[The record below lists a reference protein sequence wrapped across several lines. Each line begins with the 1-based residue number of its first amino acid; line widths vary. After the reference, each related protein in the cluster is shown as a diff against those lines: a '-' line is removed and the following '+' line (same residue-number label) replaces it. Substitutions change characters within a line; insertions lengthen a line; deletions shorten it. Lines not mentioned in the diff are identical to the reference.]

1 MCWRKETRQKPNMTK
16 GDIPAEN
23 LTAVPDFP
31 PPPHSPTLQEILPKR
46 QKILILLGFSLSD

>member
-1 MCWRKETRQKPNMTK
+1 MCRQKETRKKPNMTK

-31 PPPHSPTLQEILPKR
+31 PPPHSPTLQETFPKK
-46 QKILILLGFSLSD
+46 QKFNFIRIFP

>member
-1 MCWRKETRQKPNMTK
+1 MCRQKETRQKPNMTK

-31 PPPHSPTLQEILPKR
+31 PPPHSPTLQETFPKKK
-46 QKILILLGFSLSD
+46 QKFNFIRIFP